1 MITRTTT
8 VGTLK
13 NYRYDLN
20 RSNNTLAKSMNKVTT
35 RRNFN
40 SYMEDPALATR
51 CFQMRRSFL
60 RTSTQL
66 TINESPR
73 HKYDVGILYTGR
85 EKTDFAKLVVFG
97 QICFGHHAQDLAATQ
112 DGACIVQFAAVSHG
126 NPHEHEH
133 IERFRNVRYAF
144 QRPVRRVEQR
154 LLKEQI
160 AARIARQTQLGKGK
174 QLHMLFRR
182 LLNHVYDLRR
192 VIFGIGDLD
201 DGSRRRHAQKSVV
214 HCTSIISLSQNVF

>member
-66 TINESPR
+66 TINESLR
-73 HKYDVGILYTGR
+73 HKYDVAWAAMDGISQDIDTIAKDTAFGSILTGLNGPDASGR
-85 EKTDFAKLVVFG
+85 NALGQSMAAK
-97 QICFGHHAQDLAATQ
+97 ARS
-112 DGACIVQFAAVSHG
+112 IVQTMNSRFGENYVFAGAD
-126 NPHEHEH
+126 
-133 IERFRNVRYAF
+133 
-144 QRPVRRVEQR
+144 
-154 LLKEQI
+154 
-160 AARIARQTQLGKGK
+160 T
-174 QLHMLFRR
+174 
-182 LLNHVYDLRR
+182 LNAP
-192 VIFGIGDLD
+192 F
-201 DGSRRRHAQKSVV
+201 
-214 HCTSIISLSQNVF
+214 TW